1 MKKRSLIALLFLT
14 LFSTI
19 IFKPDIIT
27 SKFNIKKI
35 EIKNNIL
42 LDKKD
47 VKKILLEIYDKNLIF
62 LNNKEIK
69 SLLIKNSFIDSYEIK
84 KRYPNT
90 LQIKIFEKK
99 PIAILL
105 KKKKKYYLS
114 EKLDLIEFY
123 NFQKYKNLPYVIG
136 DENKFKIFYENLK
149 TIDFPFNIVKKYI
162 LFEANRWDIET
173 TNEKLIKLPIN
184 YYNES
189 LVNYLKLRNNN
200 NFKKYKI
207 FDYRVKDQLILK

>member
-1 MKKRSLIALLFLT
+1 MKKRSLIAFLFLT
-14 LFSTI
+14 LLSTI
-19 IFKPDIIT
+19 VIKPDIIT
-27 SKFNIKKI
+27 SKFYIKKI

-42 LDKKD
+42 LEKKD
-47 VKKILLEIYDKNLIF
+47 VKKILSEIYGKNLIF

-84 KRYPNT
+84 KRYPNI
-90 LQIKIFEKK
+90 LQIKIFEKI

-114 EKLDLIEFY
+114 EKLDLIKFY
-123 NFQKYKNLPYVIG
+123 DIQKYKNLPYVIG
-136 DENKFKIFYENLK
+136 DEKKFKIFYENLK
-149 TIDFPFNIVKKYI
+149 MIDFPFNIVKKYI
-162 LFEANRWDIET
+162 LFETNRWDIQT
-173 TNEKLIKLPIN
+173 TDKKLIKLPTN

>member
-123 NFQKYKNLPYVIG
+123 NFQKISLKSMQFQEL
-136 DENKFKIFYENLK
+136 KIN
-149 TIDFPFNIVKKYI
+149 
-162 LFEANRWDIET
+162 
-173 TNEKLIKLPIN
+173 
-184 YYNES
+184 
-189 LVNYLKLRNNN
+189 
-200 NFKKYKI
+200 
-207 FDYRVKDQLILK
+207 

>member
-69 SLLIKNSFIDSYEIK
+69 SLLIKNSFIL
-84 KRYPNT
+84 N
-90 LQIKIFEKK
+90 IFMS
-99 PIAILL
+99 I
-105 KKKKKYYLS
+105 
-114 EKLDLIEFY
+114 
-123 NFQKYKNLPYVIG
+123 
-136 DENKFKIFYENLK
+136 
-149 TIDFPFNIVKKYI
+149 NI
-162 LFEANRWDIET
+162 N
-173 TNEKLIKLPIN
+173 
-184 YYNES
+184 
-189 LVNYLKLRNNN
+189 
-200 NFKKYKI
+200 
-207 FDYRVKDQLILK
+207 QH